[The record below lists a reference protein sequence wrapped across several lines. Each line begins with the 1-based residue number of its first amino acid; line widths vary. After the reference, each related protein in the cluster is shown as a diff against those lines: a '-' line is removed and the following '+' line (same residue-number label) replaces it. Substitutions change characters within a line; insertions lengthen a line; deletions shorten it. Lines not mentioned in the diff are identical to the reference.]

1 MIKDCT
7 FMTGLGVQEG
17 FAALQCRRPLRRLLV
32 ILPGHGHFD
41 ASHRKTHGAEGWH
54 GKKMLSK
61 IRRSC
66 SSCEFREAVI
76 MANGQQV
83 ALLNIRSR
91 VLRIRPSP
99 VIGIFLTVDGCY
111 MGWIFV

>member
-1 MIKDCT
+1 
-7 FMTGLGVQEG
+7 
-17 FAALQCRRPLRRLLV
+17 
-32 ILPGHGHFD
+32 
-41 ASHRKTHGAEGWH
+41 
-54 GKKMLSK
+54 
-61 IRRSC
+61 
-66 SSCEFREAVI
+66 

-111 MGWIFV
+111 MGWIFA